1 MYQTECEK
9 HGHEVDRSKWRLVG
23 PMHIAETTEQ
33 AREDI
38 RFGLED
44 WLFYFQKVANL
55 PLGADGSLEEAM
67 DALARINA
75 KEIEALQKGMHAED
89 VANGD
94 CDG

>member
-1 MYQTECEK
+1 
-9 HGHEVDRSKWRLVG
+9 
-23 PMHIAETTEQ
+23 MHIAETTEQ

-67 DALARINA
+67 DALINGGFAVIGSPDDAIQQKLRALRRLSAR
-75 KEIEALQKGMHAED
+75 
-89 VANGD
+89 
-94 CDG
+94 